1 MPFYV
6 AKMHLPFTQNLVNL
20 VNHETICGVWL
31 CSRGSEVQAAK
42 PAFSRW
48 KASKHRLLVVV
59 KSLLKGLPKGLKG
72 SPCSSCGAEANE
84 ALCAVLKAEMA
95 HWVKVLGIA
104 ALQTD
109 DTGSFGYLVLTPEE
123 ITKGKL
129 QFAGQEESCQ
139 IILVILHAK
148 EESASSLRS
157 SLQVLPVP
165 NQVILGVELWDESTR
180 QLASEILDSNAVALA
195 LPADPAKSDQ
205 KKDQKG
211 EKDHEE
217 DAQLVASF
225 MANIICRSD
234 DQDFRAACRALLK
247 AGAAEA
253 DTLPAQGSTS
263 IAEMEDAEF
272 RQGIAALMGRHH
284 VVTQSKA
291 SKPKPSKQGNS
302 KGKKRA
308 GEIMSSEAKRLAAAE
323 WDDCSES
330 FD

>member
-1 MPFYV
+1 M
-6 AKMHLPFTQNLVNL
+6 
-20 VNHETICGVWL
+20 
-31 CSRGSEVQAAK
+31 SRGEVLKSLQLSLTEDSPDAQVAWDAILCGQDASVQAAK
-42 PAFSRW
+42 PLWGEAMVLPAFSRW
-48 KASKHRLLVVV
+48 KASKHRLLVV
-59 KSLLKGLPKGLKG
+59 
-72 SPCSSCGAEANE
+72 ANE